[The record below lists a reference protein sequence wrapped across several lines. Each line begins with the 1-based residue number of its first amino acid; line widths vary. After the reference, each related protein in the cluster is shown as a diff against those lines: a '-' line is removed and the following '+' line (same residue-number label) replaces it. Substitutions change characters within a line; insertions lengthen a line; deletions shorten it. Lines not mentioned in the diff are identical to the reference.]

1 MAVAIVLFW
10 SCGVNV
16 CLPNMVL
23 LLFPLFI
30 LRNDENKRQE
40 FASRSVAKTVKAGK
54 LWLEI
59 QWLSSL
65 IQSICF

>member
-10 SCGVNV
+10 SCGVTV
-16 CLPNMVL
+16 YLPNMVL

-30 LRNDENKRQE
+30 LEENKRQE
-40 FASRSVAKTVKAGK
+40 LASRSVAKTVKAGK
-54 LWLEI
+54 LRLEI